1 MQENIW
7 ITTGSVKTG
16 HRQIHSEKKVSSQ
29 VRDDNWSLL
38 LVSIGKN
45 QDRKAFYEFF
55 QYFAPMIKSYFLSK
69 AGHSMSPSM
78 ADELIQEVM
87 LKVWQKADKFDASKS
102 AASTWLFTI
111 ARNTRIDL
119 IRRQAKHNLDV
130 IGTEDVWPTDETES
144 PVARLQ
150 QNRDEQQIQR
160 AMGQL
165 PLEQAQ
171 VVKKIYLEGKTH
183 MVVAD
188 ELQLPLGTVKSRLR
202 LALGRMRLVFG
213 QSTPELEL

>member
-1 MQENIW
+1 VNP
-7 ITTGSVKTG
+7 GLG
-16 HRQIHSEKKVSSQ
+16 HKRPVRQVKKVQ
-29 VRDDNWSLL
+29 LQTREDNWSLL
-38 LVSIGKN
+38 LVNIGKH
-45 QDRKAFYEFF
+45 QDRKAFYDFF
-55 QYFAPMIKSYFLSK
+55 QHFAPMVKGYFISKSG
-69 AGHSMSPSM
+69 ASMSPGM

-130 IGTEDVWPTDETES
+130 IDTDDVWPADETES
-144 PVARLQ
+144 PVTRLQ
-150 QNRDEQQIQR
+150 QNRDEEQIQK
-160 AMGQL
+160 AMNQL

-183 MVVAD
+183 IVVAD

-213 QSTPELEL
+213 QSSPELEL